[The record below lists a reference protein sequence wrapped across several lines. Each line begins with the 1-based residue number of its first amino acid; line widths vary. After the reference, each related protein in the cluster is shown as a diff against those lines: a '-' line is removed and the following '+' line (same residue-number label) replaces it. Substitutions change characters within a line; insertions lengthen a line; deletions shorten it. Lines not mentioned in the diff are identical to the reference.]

1 MRAEGRPRC
10 HVGVRTRRLRAGAW
24 AASVAAVAS
33 LLVGCGASDQPSS
46 DFCKS
51 VDALSAAVLAI
62 NETPLSKSTVDA
74 LKTWAAGVR
83 TSVTNLVDA
92 AGSEFGDEVD
102 AVESTA
108 GDLADSVK
116 AAVDRPNPDTLYA
129 ARTALSTFTTA
140 VSDLGKAVSQ
150 SC

>member
-1 MRAEGRPRC
+1 
-10 HVGVRTRRLRAGAW
+10 
-24 AASVAAVAS
+24 VATLAS
-33 LLVGCGASDQPSS
+33 LLVGCGGTDQPSS

-74 LKTWAAGVR
+74 LKSWAAGVK
-83 TSVTNLVDA
+83 TGVANLVDS
-92 AGSEFGDEVD
+92 AGSEFSDEVD

-108 GDLADSVK
+108 NKLADSVG
-116 AAVDRPNPDTLYA
+116 AAVDQPTPDTLYA